1 MKTQLSTEEVQAY
14 FPDFVE
20 PGLHQVMA
28 DQGRIHYFKAG
39 EVILDYG
46 GYVRMLPLILKGTIK
61 ISRLADDGTE
71 LFLYYL
77 TRGESC
83 TMTFSCCVSDKKS
96 QIRAVA
102 EEDTS
107 ILALPQQRLD
117 DWMMRYKSWKNFVMR
132 AYDERMREL
141 IQTIDQVAFNQLDV
155 RLADYVRRRAEVRGD
170 RTIQTTH
177 QQIADDLH
185 VSREAVS
192 RLLKTLE
199 HQGMIELGRNQIRL
213 LPIGIVG

>member
-1 MKTQLSTEEVQAY
+1 MKTQLSTEEVQEY
-14 FPDFVE
+14 FPGFIE
-20 PGLHQVMA
+20 PGLHQVIA
-28 DQGRIHYFKAG
+28 DQGRIHHFQAG
-39 EVILDYG
+39 EVIIDYG
-46 GYVRMLPLILKGTIK
+46 GYVRMLPLILTGTIK

-77 TRGESC
+77 ARGESC

-102 EEDTS
+102 EEDAS

-117 DWMMRYKSWKNFVMR
+117 EWMMRYKSWKNFVMQ
-132 AYDERMREL
+132 AYDQRMQEL
-141 IQTIDQVAFNQLDV
+141 IQTIDQVTFNQLDV
-155 RLADYVRRRAEVRGD
+155 RLADYIRRRARVRGD

-177 QQIADDLH
+177 QQIAADLH

-192 RLLKTLE
+192 RQLKMLE
-199 HQGMIELGRNQIRL
+199 HQGVIELGRNQIRL
-213 LPIGIVG
+213 LATDTVG